1 MTFLEVTAV
10 LAAAGAFGLLWT
22 SLKARET
29 ANAAMRAACRD
40 GGFLFLDDTVALEA
54 MRPARDGDGR
64 MTLRRIYGFEYS
76 DTGDNRRK
84 GRVTMMGSRIVAI
97 DMEPRPQSGNG
108 AGTDPAPTRQPASDA

>member
-1 MTFLEVTAV
+1 MTLLEVIAV

-64 MTLRRIYGFEYS
+64 MTLRRVYDFEYS
-76 DTGDNRRK
+76 DTGNNRRK
-84 GRVTMMGSRIVAI
+84 GSVTMIGSRIVAI
-97 DMEPRPQSGNG
+97 DMGPRPGSGNG
-108 AGTDPAPTRQPASDA
+108 ADASPTAAR